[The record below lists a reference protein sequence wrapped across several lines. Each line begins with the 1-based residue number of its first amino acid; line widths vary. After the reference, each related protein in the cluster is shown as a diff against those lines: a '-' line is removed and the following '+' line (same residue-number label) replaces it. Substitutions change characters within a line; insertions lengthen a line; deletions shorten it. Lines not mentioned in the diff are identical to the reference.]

1 MKKDKDMM
9 SNIQYLRSGLRVR
22 CEQGVNSRV
31 RQACL
36 NFAIWL
42 RINKKF
48 PIRCVV
54 YIKKDYQIKTLD
66 TKEMVSATFFAPYD
80 KDVEPYIRVATGD
93 YEELVSERGEEDAVF
108 AILNSMAHEII
119 HYQQW
124 IEDRDFDEDEAEN
137 TSTILV
143 DNYYD
148 WTE

>member
-1 MKKDKDMM
+1 MM

-22 CEQGVNSRV
+22 YEQGVNSRV

-108 AILNSMAHEII
+108 AILIVWLTKLFIINNGLRIEILMKMRRKTQVQ
-119 HYQQW
+119 YW
-124 IEDRDFDEDEAEN
+124 
-137 TSTILV
+137 
-143 DNYYD
+143 
-148 WTE
+148 